1 MTIIGAANTRFPEF
15 LIGGTGFGIDKDNQN
30 NLVPDLDGS
39 ECSDDDSIKRE
50 KYSTKED
57 QDVAVFMNIANR
69 LPIQSLLFLL
79 HGHVQSQQQ
88 LPSSYVEA
96 TRIAKLL
103 EQEKQQQQQSNS
115 SSSGPVDSGSVATT
129 TTTTAS
135 PQHKTQRVK
144 KFRFAEIRGGQD
156 VRCIVHLVEDCKD
169 IKELWWSDTEMMD
182 IRRQAIDAVKYF
194 RKHRPDYLQAVEN
207 IAREVDVEE
216 SMKKLVQDCFA
227 RGLEAHIVALLSK
240 TRSETVH
247 AVLDEQRECKLCNDS
262 YELTCESLR
271 GQSVAYSQ
279 SNAKFAR
286 KMAECDQIEA
296 LKAIL
301 SKWEP
306 ETTTSSIG
314 SV

>member
-1 MTIIGAANTRFPEF
+1 MTIIGAASTRFPEF
-15 LIGGTGFGIDKDNQN
+15 FIPSSAGGPGTTKGN
-30 NLVPDLDGS
+30 NNHLPDLDVS
-39 ECSDDDSIKRE
+39 ECSDDDSEKRE

-57 QDVAVFMNIANR
+57 QDVAVFMSIAER

-79 HGHVQSQQQ
+79 HGHVQAQQQ
-88 LPSSYVEA
+88 NLNNQVLPSSYVEA
-96 TRIAKLL
+96 SRIAKLL
-103 EQEKQQQQQSNS
+103 EQEQQKQQQS
-115 SSSGPVDSGSVATT
+115 STIGPSGSDSTS
-129 TTTTAS
+129 AS

-156 VRCIVHLVEDCKD
+156 VRCIVHPVEDCKD
-169 IKELWWSDTEMMD
+169 LKELWWSDSEMMD

-207 IAREVDVEE
+207 IAREIDVEE
-216 SMKKLVQDCFA
+216 NMKKLVQDCFA

-271 GQSVAYSQ
+271 GQSMAYSQ

-306 ETTTSSIG
+306 ETAHDNG